1 MVLILYL
8 YSVIIK
14 SLYGVYIHNYHV
26 HIYVKFKYKICFIII
41 IFIEFDYDDV
51 ACKLKK
57 KLNQLTKLNYD
68 AMMGSLIAED
78 VITDEERKIIDKE
91 TGARKMTY
99 LILDIIIPSLKIK
112 NCKKY
117 QGFLK
122 AMEDSEDGDLVKM
135 AETLGKSSY

>member
-1 MVLILYL
+1 M
-8 YSVIIK
+8 
-14 SLYGVYIHNYHV
+14 
-26 HIYVKFKYKICFIII
+26 ICFFIII
-41 IFIEFDYDDV
+41 IFIEFDYDDL
-51 ACKLKK
+51 ASKLKK

-68 AMMGSLIAED
+68 AMMASLIAED

-112 NCKKY
+112 NYKKY

-135 AETLGKSSY
+135 AETLGKSLSIAIK

>member
-1 MVLILYL
+1 M
-8 YSVIIK
+8 
-14 SLYGVYIHNYHV
+14 
-26 HIYVKFKYKICFIII
+26 ICFFIII
-41 IFIEFDYDDV
+41 IFIELDYDDV

-99 LILDIIIPSLKIK
+99 LILDIIIPSLKIRST
-112 NCKKY
+112 Y

-135 AETLGKSSY
+135 AKTLGKSSYFPLQSNECTQFIVFDHSP